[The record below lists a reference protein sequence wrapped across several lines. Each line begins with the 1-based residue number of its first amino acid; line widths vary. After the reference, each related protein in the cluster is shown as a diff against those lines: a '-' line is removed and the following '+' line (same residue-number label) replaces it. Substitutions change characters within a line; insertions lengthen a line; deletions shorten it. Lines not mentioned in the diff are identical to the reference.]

1 MGDEIWV
8 PYRKEDF
15 VRRKGPD
22 CLKKNRKKKKE
33 KGLSIVNSLTKD
45 GLKSHPNTG

>member
-22 CLKKNRKKKKE
+22 CLKKIEKRKKKK
-33 KGLSIVNSLTKD
+33 GYQL
-45 GLKSHPNTG
+45 